1 MQELSI
7 VTPLD
12 FRVAINTEILP
23 RLLILTYKDIAIST
37 TYL

>member
-7 VTPLD
+7 ITPFD
-12 FRVAINTEILP
+12 FKVAVNTKILP
-23 RLLILTYKDIAIST
+23 RLLVLTYKDIAIST

>member
-12 FRVAINTEILP
+12 FRVAINIEILP
-23 RLLILTYKDIAIST
+23 RLLILTYKDIAISI